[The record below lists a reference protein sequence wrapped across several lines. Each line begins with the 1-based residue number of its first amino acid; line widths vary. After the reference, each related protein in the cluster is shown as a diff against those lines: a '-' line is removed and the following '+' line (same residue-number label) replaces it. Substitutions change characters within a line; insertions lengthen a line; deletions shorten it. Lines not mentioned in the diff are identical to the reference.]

1 MSSIHC
7 PLLAAIIAANL
18 CGGAALAQ
26 SVALPKHQSAL
37 TDYQAYRDEKP
48 ANWRDVNDT
57 MAVLGGHNAHL
68 RTVETKVTAAGTVLE
83 IDRAANRVR
92 IDGDA
97 IKALG
102 WPAGIAFWQLTPPSL
117 ADQVKPGERVA
128 FTLEKDGDAYRI
140 SGFARNAPPA
150 PPTPPAA
157 QAAKPAK
164 PADPHAGH
172 NMATPAPAPSP
183 AKPAAPKA
191 PHDMQNMKG
200 MK

>member
-1 MSSIHC
+1 MSSIQR

-37 TDYQAYRDEKP
+37 ADYRAYRDEKP

-68 RTVETKVTAAGTVLE
+68 RAVETRVTAAGTVLE

-92 IDGDA
+92 IDSDA

-102 WPAGIAFWQLTPPSL
+102 WPAGIAFWQLQSQSPPL
-117 ADQVKPGERVA
+117 ADQVKAGERIA
-128 FTLEKDGDAYRI
+128 FTLERDGDAYRI
-140 SGFARNAPPA
+140 SGFARNAPA
-150 PPTPPAA
+150 APPAA
-157 QAAKPAK
+157 QAAK

-172 NMATPAPAPSP
+172 NIATPAPAPSP

-191 PHDMQNMKG
+191 PHDMQNMKD

>member
-102 WPAGIAFWQLTPPSL
+102 WPAGIAFWQLQSPQL
-117 ADQVKPGERVA
+117 ADQVKAGERIA

-140 SGFARNAPPA
+140 SGFARNAPA
-150 PPTPPAA
+150 APPAA
-157 QAAKPAK
+157 QAAK

-172 NMATPAPAPSP
+172 NMAKPAPAPSP

>member
-1 MSSIHC
+1 MPSIHR
-7 PLLAAIIAANL
+7 PLLAAIIATSL
-18 CGGAALAQ
+18 SGGAALAQ

-37 TDYQAYRDEKP
+37 ADYRAYRDEKP

-68 RTVETKVTAAGTVLE
+68 REVETSVTAAGTVLE
-83 IDRAANRVR
+83 IDRAGGRVR
-92 IDGDA
+92 INGDA
-97 IKALG
+97 IKPLG
-102 WPAGIAFWQLTPPSL
+102 WPAGIAFWQLKSPPL
-117 ADQVKPGERVA
+117 ADQVKTGERIA
-128 FTLEKDGDAYRI
+128 FTLEKDGDVYRI

-150 PPTPPAA
+150 PPAA
-157 QAAKPAK
+157 IA
-164 PADPHAGH
+164 ADPHAGH
-172 NMATPAPAPSP
+172 KMAAPAASPAP

>member
-1 MSSIHC
+1 MSSIHR

-37 TDYQAYRDEKP
+37 ADYRAYRDEKL

-68 RTVETKVTAAGTVLE
+68 REVETTVTAAGTVLE

-97 IKALG
+97 IKPLG
-102 WPAGIAFWQLTPPSL
+102 WPAGIAFWQLKSPPL
-117 ADQVKPGERVA
+117 ADQVKTGERIA
-128 FTLEKDGDAYRI
+128 FTLEKDGDVYRI

-150 PPTPPAA
+150 PPAA
-157 QAAKPAK
+157 IA
-164 PADPHAGH
+164 ADPHAGH
-172 NMATPAPAPSP
+172 KMAAPAASPAP

>member
-1 MSSIHC
+1 MSSIHR

-26 SVALPKHQSAL
+26 AVALPKHQSAL
-37 TDYQAYRDEKP
+37 ADYQAYRDEKP

-68 RTVETKVTAAGTVLE
+68 RAVETKVTAAGTVLE
-83 IDRAANRVR
+83 IDPAGNRAR

-97 IKALG
+97 IKPLG
-102 WPAGIAFWQLTPPSL
+102 WPAGIAFWQLTSPSL
-117 ADQVKPGERVA
+117 ADQVKAGERVA

-150 PPTPPAA
+150 PA
-157 QAAKPAK
+157 PAK
-164 PADPHAGH
+164 AADPHAGH
-172 NMATPAPAPSP
+172 RSATPAPASPP

-191 PHDMQNMKG
+191 PHDMHNMRG

>member
-1 MSSIHC
+1 MSSIHR
-7 PLLAAIIAANL
+7 PLLAAIIAADL
-18 CGGAALAQ
+18 FSGAAQAQ
-26 SVALPKHQSAL
+26 AVALPKHQSAL

-68 RTVETKVTAAGTVLE
+68 RAVETKVTAAGTVLE